1 MSMIATLPLAT
12 DSTVLAT
19 SLPSIEN
26 YLGRKYLVEDPTYGP
41 RWLQLVKNTSASS
54 IAAARAVVTEA
65 GETVPQHVEI
75 APVDAQ
81 AERFQ
86 GVTLTAIGVGYVGWV
101 VAPGGGD
108 CLALA
113 GTGGIAANLPIAIG
127 GTAGAFKVAAAR
139 ESYAQIAGGAA
150 GDHTVSA
157 IKAEDRLIS
166 VLEEDGTSGKVTDL
180 TSEFSVTAD
189 ATINNDGG
197 TATTGDALLVRWEKA
212 AGGTVGT
219 GMAAITATNTGRIS
233 LK

>member
-1 MSMIATLPLAT
+1 MSIIATLPLAT

-26 YLGRKYLVEDPTYGP
+26 YLGRKYHVEDPTYGP

-54 IAAARAVVTEA
+54 IAAARAVVTED
-65 GETVPQHVEI
+65 GETVPQHVEL
-75 APVDAQ
+75 ASVDSP

-86 GVTLTAIGVGYVGWV
+86 GVTLTAIGVGYVGWTV
-101 VAPGGGD
+101 VQGD

-113 GTGGIAANLPIAIG
+113 GTGGITVDLPIAMG
-127 GTAGAFKVAAAR
+127 GTAGAFKVAESR
-139 ESYAQIAGGAA
+139 EGFFQLAGGSA
-150 GDHTVSA
+150 GAHAVTG

-166 VLEEDGTSGKVTDL
+166 FVEIDGTSGLPTNR
-180 TSEFSVTAD
+180 TSEVVSIDDDEVDNT
-189 ATINNDGG
+189 GG
-197 TATTGDALLVRWEKA
+197 TATTGDILEVRWEKA